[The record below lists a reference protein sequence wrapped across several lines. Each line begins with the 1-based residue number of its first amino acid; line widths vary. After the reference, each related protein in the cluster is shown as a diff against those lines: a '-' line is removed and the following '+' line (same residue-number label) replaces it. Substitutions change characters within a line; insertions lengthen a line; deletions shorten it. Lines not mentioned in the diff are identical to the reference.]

1 MMFGGQTAQLHYW
14 CQPLT
19 NGVFNN
25 TGYYASEEG
34 WGEWFIVMYVHF
46 DFHFSCYAGEKV
58 EQKREGFRFSDP
70 YKMLF

>member
-19 NGVFNN
+19 HGVFNN

-46 DFHFSCYAGEKV
+46 DFS
-58 EQKREGFRFSDP
+58 P
-70 YKMLF
+70 MLCLRDGGTEERML